1 MRLLFIFIYLL
12 FFSGLRGQS
21 YHQLTDLP
29 TLYIEVYNGDDII
42 SKENYIDAKIVYV
55 DGKDI
60 RQYEN
65 TQVRVRGNSTFYA
78 EKKPSC
84 KSL

>member
-1 MRLLFIFIYLL
+1 MRLLFLFIYLL

-29 TLYIEVYNGDDII
+29 TLYIEVYNGDDIV

-65 TQVRVRGNSTFYA
+65 TQVGEIGAFP
-78 EKKPSC
+78 PSLGRRNPPIQ
-84 KSL
+84 S